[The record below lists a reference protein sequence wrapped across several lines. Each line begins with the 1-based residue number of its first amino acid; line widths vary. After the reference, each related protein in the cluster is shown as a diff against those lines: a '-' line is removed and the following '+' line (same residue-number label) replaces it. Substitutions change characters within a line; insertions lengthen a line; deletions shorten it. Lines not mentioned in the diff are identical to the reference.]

1 MCLKIGP
8 EIGKVKRKNL
18 LPKRTRNNLFSPD
31 LFFLGDD
38 PQGNFGKVYVAKL
51 PDDRT
56 VAVKRLRNRTTE
68 EEAEDFFNEI
78 KTMKRVGI
86 HENIITLVACCTLRQ
101 PLLIVMEF
109 FGSGGNLLEYL
120 TEIKKRH
127 YGLPLPQPPAM
138 WASESG
144 TESEDST

>member
-1 MCLKIGP
+1 M
-8 EIGKVKRKNL
+8 
-18 LPKRTRNNLFSPD
+18 
-31 LFFLGDD
+31 
-38 PQGNFGKVYVAKL
+38 YVAKL